1 VLEFLSGTSG
11 KIDPD
16 EIDLP
21 SDEDLP
27 PANIGQ
33 AVNEWLVV
41 NRNAEAQEN
50 SLDERCKLNLTLNF
64 A

>member
-1 VLEFLSGTSG
+1 MDGTPG

-16 EIDLP
+16 EVDLP

-27 PANIGQ
+27 PANTGQ
-33 AVNEWLVV
+33 AVNEWFFVG
-41 NRNAEAQEN
+41 RNADDKEN
-50 SLDERCKLNLTLNF
+50 SLDDRCKLNLTLNF